1 MDFPKEKI
9 IKINWDFPGA
19 ATQTLTHKYHSYP
32 ARFIPQIPRTIYNI
46 FLGPGGSRIFD
57 PFVGCGT
64 SLVEGVL
71 CQHHSGGVD
80 QNPLAILLS
89 QVKTQPLEIRI
100 LLDHWTNLKSHFA
113 SSILRK
119 AQYSPRQFIFPKR
132 NLTKRFTKENIQTI
146 SLILDYIEHK
156 ITNTEYQNFFK
167 VGLSSTVS
175 TLTESK
181 SWRRVNIWKSF
192 SSKISAMIKNMRKF
206 NSKIAEF
213 NNCMKNDIKVGD
225 ARNLSF
231 IPEATIDCIV
241 TSPPYVNALDYNR
254 IHQYNMSILGYD
266 YRGFAKAEIGA
277 HGHHISNRWR
287 LLTEYLFDMFHSMSE
302 INRVIKVGGV
312 ICIVI
317 GDSCLEYERIK
328 SHIHFRELGEL
339 LGLTHQ
345 VSISRN
351 IDVASKSTSKDVG
364 NIFSEYLIFFTKDKD
379 FESHTDARIYDYI
392 EHTMSS
398 YLNHVK
404 KSEGTCLRNK
414 PVLSKERQDLA
425 VQRVQE
431 AILRIK
437 EDCRSL

>member
-9 IKINWDFPGA
+9 IRINWDFPGA
-19 ATQTLTHKYHSYP
+19 VTQTLTHKYHSYP

-46 FLGPGGSRIFD
+46 FLGSGGSRIFD

-89 QVKTQPLEIRI
+89 QVKTQPLEIKI
-100 LLDHWTNLKSHFA
+100 LLDHWTNLKSHFT
-113 SSILRK
+113 SSILK
-119 AQYSPRQFIFPKR
+119 KEQYSPRKFIFPKR
-132 NLTKRFTKENIQTI
+132 NLTKRFTKENIQVI
-146 SLILDYIEHK
+146 SLILDYIEQK
-156 ITNTEYQNFFK
+156 IENNKHQSFFK
-167 VGLSSTVS
+167 VALSSAVS

-181 SWRRVNIWKSF
+181 SWRNVNIWKSF
-192 SSKISAMIKNMRKF
+192 SSKIGAMIKIMKKF
-206 NSKIAEF
+206 KFKITEF
-213 NNCMKNDIKVGD
+213 NNGMQNDIKVGD

-254 IHQYNMSILGYD
+254 IHQYNMSVLGFD
-266 YRGFAKAEIGA
+266 YRSFAKVEIGA
-277 HGHHISNRWR
+277 HGHHINNRWR
-287 LLTEYLFDMFHSMSE
+287 LLTEYLYDMFQSMSE
-302 INRVIKVGGV
+302 MGRITNVGGV

-345 VSISRN
+345 LSLSRN
-351 IDVASKSTSKDVG
+351 IDVASKSTSRDIG
-364 NIFSEYLIFFTKDKD
+364 NIFLEHLIFFTKDKD
-379 FESHTDARIYDYI
+379 FESYTDAMIYEYI
-392 EHTMSS
+392 EHTMSC

-414 PVLSKERQDLA
+414 PVLSQERQELA
-425 VQRVQE
+425 VKRVEE
-431 AILRIK
+431 AISRIK